1 MVGHKSAKRHV
12 RQQYKAILVKIQY
25 GGRFL
30 RQIRRCHQHMGNFA
44 SKLYLPPSYDQP
56 NKQWYVVQE
65 LFDKIMGETQQ
76 KSPKIQFY
84 VM

>member
-30 RQIRRCHQHMGNFA
+30 RQIRRCNQHMGNFA
-44 SKLYLPPSYDQP
+44 SKLYLQPGHDQP

-76 KSPKIQFY
+76 KSLKIQFY
-84 VM
+84 